1 MRSFPYSFP
10 CVPGFPLQVVRALQA
25 AGHQALFAG
34 GCVRDALLGGEA
46 HDWDVATSAPP
57 DAVQRL
63 FPRTVAVGKAFGVI
77 KVVGGAGE
85 ECEVATFRTDGFYL
99 DGRRPTSV
107 CFSNAE
113 EDAKRR
119 DFTVNALF
127 YDPLKGEVIDY
138 VGGRADLAARVLRA
152 VGEPRRR
159 FEEDHLR
166 LLRLAR
172 FAARLG
178 FAIEPETEKAA
189 KEMAAA
195 VATVSPERV
204 ATELG
209 RMFAAPGAERALR
222 LLAAL
227 GLLGA
232 EGVLPEVAAM
242 RGVAQPPEFHPEGD
256 VFEHTALMLKLWGER
271 LRDGHAA
278 CPGRLRE
285 WWDKAGEFE
294 RTAMGWGVV
303 LHDVGKPRTQSW
315 DAQAGRLR
323 FNEHD
328 VIGAEMAEEIMG
340 RLKQSARMTAAVRG
354 LVIRHMHFI
363 SLPQMRE
370 AKRRRFL
377 QDPLFPLHLE
387 LHFLDC
393 AGSHGLLENY
403 RYAEAEWEK
412 EMARPQPG
420 PRLIGGRELMAMG
433 YRPGPRFREI
443 LAAVE
448 DAALE
453 GVVATPEAA
462 MAWAREKF
470 PL

>member
-1 MRSFPYSFP
+1 MNITPP
-10 CVPGFPLQVVRALQA
+10 THPLQVVRVLQA
-25 AGHQALFAG
+25 AGHQAMLVG
-34 GCVRDALLGGEA
+34 GCVRDALLGA
-46 HDWDVATSAPP
+46 RPHDWDVATSASP
-57 DAVQRL
+57 DEVEAL
-63 FPRTVAVGKAFGVI
+63 FPHTLAVGKHFGVI
-77 KVVGGAGE
+77 VVLGNAGE
-85 ECEVATFRTDGFYL
+85 ECEVATFRTDGLYI

-113 EDAKRR
+113 EDALRR

-127 YDPLKGEVIDY
+127 YDPMAGKVVDY
-138 VGGRADLAARVLRA
+138 VGGRADLQARVLRA
-152 VGEPRRR
+152 VGEPRKR

-195 VATVSPERV
+195 VVTVSPERV

-222 LLAAL
+222 LLTAL

-256 VFEHTALMLKLWGER
+256 VFEHTALMLRLWGER

-278 CPGRLRE
+278 CPARLRE

-303 LHDVGKPRTQSW
+303 LHDVGKPLTRSW
-315 DAQAGRLR
+315 DEQARRLR

-328 VIGAEMAEEIMG
+328 VKGAEMAEAIMG
-340 RLKQSARMTAAVRG
+340 RLKQSTRMTATVHD

-377 QDPLFPLHLE
+377 RDPLFPLHLE
-387 LHFLDC
+387 LHYLDC
-393 AGSHGLLENY
+393 AGSNGNLDSY
-403 RYAEAEWEK
+403 RYALGAWEK
-412 EMARPQPG
+412 EMSRPAPS
-420 PRLIGGRELMAMG
+420 PRLLSGRELMAMG
-433 YRPGPRFREI
+433 YTPGPRFREI

-470 PL
+470 PVTNY